1 MELKKSRCILQER
14 ERERKNE
21 GANERSERGRKG
33 REGRKKMKEEKKKG
47 WAEGRMEG
55 KKEGLKDVIRIKKN
69 DK

>member
-33 REGRKKMKEEKKKG
+33 R
-47 WAEGRMEG
+47 
-55 KKEGLKDVIRIKKN
+55 
-69 DK
+69 